1 MGNTLL
7 SITTIVLFLLL
18 CGIYPLG
25 MIRFPGKS
33 SEKRRKA
40 MDRSLRKIHKS
51 LGIWII
57 AVALLHG
64 IVEIKAG
71 NLEGMASGKAAFLFL
86 ILLLVS
92 YGCKRILR
100 EKWLFVHRILA
111 VLAVITVIIH
121 VGGTL

>member
-1 MGNTLL
+1 
-7 SITTIVLFLLL
+7 
-18 CGIYPLG
+18 
-25 MIRFPGKS
+25 
-33 SEKRRKA
+33 